1 MYKSYK
7 PNEKIVDRA
16 VEIWKRLL
24 RNPKYDNLGKD
35 MRDCTFEDAMPNL
48 MASVLTAK
56 LPSNATPEVLD
67 KFGKALKR
75 RLLTTDEKYGFY
87 IASLHVDYDP
97 DRTLRDAA
105 DEVGLKMQ
113 FPWKTNM
120 HIHESCVAV
129 GDGYAAPFVY
139 HYPLSNNR
147 WLMTTLYG
155 TDIDKVI
162 KLVEEGCNLFEVE
175 NDNKPDEKSN

>member
-1 MYKSYK
+1 MYKKYI

-24 RNPKYDNLGKD
+24 RNPKYDNLGPTCRDLPMKD
-35 MRDCTFEDAMPNL
+35 LMPNL
-48 MASVLTAK
+48 MASALTAK
-56 LPSNATPEVLD
+56 LSNNATPEILD
-67 KFGKALKR
+67 KFGKALKQ
-75 RLLTTDEKYGFY
+75 RLSREDEKYGSY

-97 DRTLRDAA
+97 DRTLREAA
-105 DEVGLKMQ
+105 DEADLKMQ

-120 HIHESCVAV
+120 SIHEDCVAV
-129 GDGYAAPFVY
+129 GVGYAAPFVY
-139 HYPLSNNR
+139 HYPLLSNR

-155 TDIDKVI
+155 SDIDKVI

-175 NDNKPDEKSN
+175 DDNKPDEKSD